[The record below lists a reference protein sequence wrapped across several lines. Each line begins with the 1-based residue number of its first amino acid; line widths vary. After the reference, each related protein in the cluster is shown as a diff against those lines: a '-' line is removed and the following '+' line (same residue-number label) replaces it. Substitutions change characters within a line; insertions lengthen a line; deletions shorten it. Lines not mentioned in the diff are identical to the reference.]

1 MVYNMSNFIRSYTL
15 NMHHFLYVNHT
26 SVKWCKGRK
35 DPDGLVGI
43 TCFFKVQWSNTVIY
57 ISRDKKK
64 KAKVVQ
70 QAIMCELDVVVPY
83 K

>member
-1 MVYNMSNFIRSYTL
+1 MGWWVLHVFLKYNGQILSFISL
-15 NMHHFLYVNHT
+15 E
-26 SVKWCKGRK
+26 
-35 DPDGLVGI
+35 I
-43 TCFFKVQWSNTVIY
+43 
-57 ISRDKKK
+57 KKK